1 MKKLALLALYGVNRL
16 NIELFGRANL
26 IRVSTL
32 FAPLQL
38 LLPPRWGPHTS
49 KRVQTHTLRFDLD
62 DSIRPLISGSQCG
75 CMQSG
80 LWTLSSPAS
89 ASKYVAVAVHFPVGF
104 VMLVYVVRAGSTA
117 TAVIA
122 NCSTTVPR

>member
-1 MKKLALLALYGVNRL
+1 MPTVLTFLKLKTCVQGQQVSRGASQRKVMKKLALLALYGVNRFK
-16 NIELFGRANL
+16 IELFGRANL

-80 LWTLSSPAS
+80 DEAMDS
-89 ASKYVAVAVHFPVGF
+89 HGF
-104 VMLVYVVRAGSTA
+104 KGPCDSR
-117 TAVIA
+117 
-122 NCSTTVPR
+122 RDH